1 MVAEHSACGVRSVSS
16 TASGRR
22 GPIGGT
28 LDPMSELTPYLAVGD
43 ARAAI
48 GWYAEVFGAVVTFDP
63 IEMPDGRIGHVELD
77 IDGARLMMADAHPE
91 LQCPAPTI
99 GTGSPV
105 TLHLTVADVDTLTEA
120 ASAAGALVDR
130 GPEDNP
136 GVGRVAV
143 LRDPFGHRWFLNQP
157 PG

>member
-1 MVAEHSACGVRSVSS
+1 MRSVSS

-48 GWYAEVFGAVVTFDP
+48 EWYADVFGAVVTFDP

-77 IDGARLMMADAHPE
+77 IDGATLMMADAHPE

-105 TLHLTVADVDTLTEA
+105 TLHLTVDEVDAVAARCRESGADL
-120 ASAAGALVDR
+120 DR
-130 GPEDNP
+130 GPEDS
-136 GVGRVAV
+136 
-143 LRDPFGHRWFLNQP
+143 P
-157 PG
+157 PADEYLQYVVKE

>member
-1 MVAEHSACGVRSVSS
+1 
-16 TASGRR
+16 
-22 GPIGGT
+22 
-28 LDPMSELTPYLAVGD
+28 MSELTPYLAVGD

-48 GWYAEVFGAVVTFDP
+48 EWYAHVFGAVVTFDP

-77 IDGARLMMADAHPE
+77 IDGATLMMADAHPE

-105 TLHLTVADVDTLTEA
+105 TLHLTVADVDTVTEA
-120 ASAAGALVDR
+120 ARAAGALVDR
-130 GPEDNP
+130 GPEENP

-143 LRDPFGHRWFLNQP
+143 LRDPFGHRWCLNRP